1 MPEQMNRRQV
11 NSGVEEDLQPDIAR
25 GTLKLHAMGF
35 TDLLDT
41 TFSLY
46 RGHFWSF
53 LRIATLYFLAM
64 LIGVSI
70 SFLDDWIGGSA
81 KTTIWVFTIG
91 AILCISVFVV
101 SALVS
106 ASAQA
111 YLDGKIRIGTVL
123 KQAKRQF
130 FPCLVSSLIFGLITF
145 LAIFLIVVLFVAIYT
160 PFESGDISRGIGGLG
175 VLLIIFSAAAVF
187 VTYWCFYISATF
199 VEGISAWTELR
210 RSRELIRGRWWRING
225 MMLAIFLLHFGISFI
240 FRTAFGILLTL
251 TGLAEISEFFGT
263 VQWLVFLQ
271 LPRNL
276 TEFHLLNVLMH
287 LVNLGID
294 AFTMPIW
301 VIGGTL
307 LYFDQRIRQEG
318 FDIEVM
324 ATRRG
329 E

>member
-1 MPEQMNRRQV
+1 MPEQKDPSQANNV
-11 NSGVEEDLQPDIAR
+11 PPKLQA
-25 GTLKLHAMGF
+25 LGF
-35 TDLLDT
+35 SELLDT
-41 TFSLY
+41 TVSLY
-46 RGHFWSF
+46 RTHFWSF
-53 LRIATLYFLAM
+53 LRIATAYFIAM

-70 SFLDDWIGGSA
+70 SFFDDYIGKST
-81 KTTIWVFTIG
+81 KTAIWVFTIG
-91 AILCISVFVV
+91 AIFCVSVFVV
-101 SALVS
+101 SALVF

-111 YLDGKIRIGTVL
+111 YLDGKIRIGPVL

-145 LAIFLIVVLFVAIYT
+145 LATVLIVVLFRAIYN
-160 PFESGDISRGIGGLG
+160 PFESGDTSRGIGVLG

-187 VTYWCFYISATF
+187 VTYWCFYISAIF

-210 RSRELIRGRWWRING
+210 RSGELIGGRWWRING
-225 MMLAIFLLHFGISFI
+225 MMLAIFLLYFGISFI

-263 VQWLVFLQ
+263 VQWMVFLQ

-276 TEFHLLNVLMH
+276 TEFHLLNALMH

-324 ATRRG
+324 ATHRG
-329 E
+329 A